1 MVFHPILSALGNHP
15 TSLPNPHSETVSTP
29 SLCLSKYVF
38 HTSTP
43 HRDARDARA
52 SEAGTLWKWRIH
64 GDTPKKWYQFSRL
77 FTKDIPDIP
86 KYRSSVWIN
95 PTGTALAPSS
105 TQALPVRVKGSQ
117 TPTDRKRSPT
127 HKDKAVISYS
137 SSEQDMRVSKN
148 GVVKYNLNRKIL
160 HRPLDVLFV
169 SLWMFRQ
176 THMVCTCL
184 HYLEADGWSALGTQT
199 ANGTD

>member
-1 MVFHPILSALGNHP
+1 MRIPYQKIQKALFVHGLS
-15 TSLPNPHSETVSTP
+15 PHFISFSWVIIQHRSQIRIRKQSPHHLCACQSMCSTP
-29 SLCLSKYVF
+29 VLLIATLEMRERVRQELSENGGY
-38 HTSTP
+38 
-43 HRDARDARA
+43 
-52 SEAGTLWKWRIH
+52 I
-64 GDTPKKWYQFSRL
+64 PKKWYQFSRL

-95 PTGTALAPSS
+95 PTALAPSS

-169 SLWMFRQ
+169 SL
-176 THMVCTCL
+176 
-184 HYLEADGWSALGTQT
+184 
-199 ANGTD
+199 